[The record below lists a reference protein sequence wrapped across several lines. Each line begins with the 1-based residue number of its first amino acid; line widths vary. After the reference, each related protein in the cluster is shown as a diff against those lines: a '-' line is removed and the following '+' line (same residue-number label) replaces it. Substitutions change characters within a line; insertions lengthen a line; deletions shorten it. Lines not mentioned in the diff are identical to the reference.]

1 MAIDTAEKRRSVS
14 GLQQTQIAG
23 VTSNATKD
31 QEWRQEVGW
40 SYPAILA
47 AGAAPL
53 GPLIAGTVPVRYLIG
68 QIPNIVPVETV
79 LTSEAGVVPVREFVG
94 PANVVPVR
102 ETATEVPRVKVR
114 KV

>member
-1 MAIDTAEKRRSVS
+1 
-14 GLQQTQIAG
+14 
-23 VTSNATKD
+23 
-31 QEWRQEVGW
+31 
-40 SYPAILA
+40 
-47 AGAAPL
+47 
-53 GPLIAGTVPVRYLIG
+53 VRYIVG
-68 QIPNIVPVETV
+68 VIPNVVPVETV

>member
-1 MAIDTAEKRRSVS
+1 MADAWGGSWGTSWGVSWGTSVPVA
-14 GLQQTQIAG
+14 LPI
-23 VTSNATKD
+23 
-31 QEWRQEVGW
+31 
-40 SYPAILA
+40 
-47 AGAAPL
+47 
-53 GPLIAGTVPVRYLIG
+53 GTVPVRYIVG
-68 QIPNIVPVETV
+68 VIPNVVPVETV